1 METRMV
7 STLVRYAGARSA
19 TSGGPATW
27 LAAFGAAGEPERVCC
42 TQQRFPPIPACAMQR
57 RTTRGP
63 MLGTA
68 FSYVKVKPV

>member
-7 STLVRYAGARSA
+7 STLVMGAGMSSA
-19 TSGGPATW
+19 MSGGPATW
-27 LAAFGAAGEPERVCC
+27 LAALGLQGSRGRCAASQRV
-42 TQQRFPPIPACAMQR
+42 FPIPACAMQR

-63 MLGTA
+63 VFGTA

>member
-7 STLVRYAGARSA
+7 STLVMGAGVSSA
-19 TSGGPATW
+19 MSGGPATW
-27 LAAFGAAGEPERVCC
+27 LAALGLQGNRGRCAACQRV
-42 TQQRFPPIPACAMQR
+42 FPFPVRVMRR